1 MEDEEG
7 IIRKGTVLE
16 DWMETLLRRAG
27 FETTQ
32 HMMLHGHEIDVW
44 GERQDGKS
52 IAVECKEYYEGKV
65 SMDDVRNFFAKIY
78 DLRNLIGKPDNAILV
93 SSGVL
98 TLNAQDFADRNGITI
113 FEREDIRKFEEYV
126 DSFEDA
132 IKKKAIKKDK
142 LLIDLQEENRKL
154 RKEIQRR
161 ERIKKLSSKIENLNF
176 ELQIETLPPF
186 LQPSAFANYFRYSKS
201 KNIAFVGL
209 KGEFRDFISI
219 DFVNI
224 DAIKY
229 ESRGL
234 FFKGTHLIPAINL
247 KMEYGSIELNPE
259 IGEYK
264 GERFVELKEMS
275 LTRFLKKPVYTVDK
289 KKLLG
294 QTSDFV
300 IGIEDNKLK
309 ILAVEIIFISEIQQK
324 FKKTSAL
331 IPRNRIVFRNDEFIV
346 LAKYKE

>member
-1 MEDEEG
+1 M
-7 IIRKGTVLE
+7 
-16 DWMETLLRRAG
+16 
-27 FETTQ
+27 
-32 HMMLHGHEIDVW
+32 
-44 GERQDGKS
+44 
-52 IAVECKEYYEGKV
+52 
-65 SMDDVRNFFAKIY
+65 
-78 DLRNLIGKPDNAILV
+78 
-93 SSGVL
+93 
-98 TLNAQDFADRNGITI
+98 
-113 FEREDIRKFEEYV
+113 
-126 DSFEDA
+126 
-132 IKKKAIKKDK
+132 
-142 LLIDLQEENRKL
+142 
-154 RKEIQRR
+154 
-161 ERIKKLSSKIENLNF
+161 SSKIENLNF